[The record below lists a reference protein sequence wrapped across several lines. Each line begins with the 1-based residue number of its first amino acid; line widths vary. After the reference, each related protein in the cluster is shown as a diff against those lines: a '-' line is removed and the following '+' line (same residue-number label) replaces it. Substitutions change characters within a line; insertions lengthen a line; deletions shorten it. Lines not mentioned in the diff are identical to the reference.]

1 MPDVM
6 VTDGLGELDL
16 DADHS
21 AIVTLDDEVD
31 LAIER
36 LARAEVEHSS
46 LRCLGV
52 DPDAQT
58 DERLEEGSQVPSR
71 PQEAHFIEIH
81 QASGERRVEQLVL
94 RRRSEPAHAIGRREP
109 K

>member
-1 MPDVM
+1 MII
-6 VTDGLGELDL
+6 DGLGDLDL

-36 LARAEVEHSS
+36 LARAEVEDSS
-46 LRCLGV
+46 FRCLGI

-58 DERLEEGSQVPSR
+58 DE
-71 PQEAHFIEIH
+71 
-81 QASGERRVEQLVL
+81 
-94 RRRSEPAHAIGRREP
+94 
-109 K
+109 